1 MSYVAYSTYNYRFAD
16 PSIGTS
22 KYDNLRLVRAFE
34 YGLDPSSSEA
44 GFVLTH
50 VDMVKHSPDLI
61 KGAVDALN
69 SVSANAGPEDVSAA
83 FHHMLDAMQR
93 IEASMET
100 MWANSRPKD
109 YIQVCPTSDEGELGL
124 PSLTIHS
131 TAPSSSA

>member
-1 MSYVAYSTYNYRFAD
+1 
-16 PSIGTS
+16 
-22 KYDNLRLVRAFE
+22 
-34 YGLDPSSSEA
+34 
-44 GFVLTH
+44 
-50 VDMVKHSPDLI
+50 MVKHSPDLI